1 MDKKRFT
8 FTELCVVC
16 GMLFLLFTL
25 LGNAAEKALQKAREK
40 SCVGNLRVIGQA
52 CSSYATDNASFI
64 PCRPKPDGTLIYFG
78 TFHSEGSL
86 PFLLAKNGYFGEKPT
101 GPSKNWLPNTISEF
115 FACPEDKATHKPGT
129 LRSSYFI
136 HQIDAATAVKM
147 RRYGEE
153 LFARVNLETDRPEN
167 SICFD
172 VFPYKQAEKITP
184 NHGNV
189 TNVLRLNGS
198 VDQVDCSGALKGN
211 IWNWIAEVMDEIE
224 L

>member
-1 MDKKRFT
+1 MNKFRFT
-8 FTELCVVC
+8 FVELCVIC

-25 LGNAAEKALQKAREK
+25 LGNAAEKAMQIAREK
-40 SCVGNLRVIGQA
+40 SCVGNLKVIGLA
-52 CSSYATDNASFI
+52 CGTYAVDNKAFI
-64 PCRPKPDGTLIYFG
+64 PCQPKPDGSLIYFG
-78 TFHSEGSL
+78 TFHNEGSL

-101 GPSKNWLPNTISEF
+101 GASKNWLPNTISEF
-115 FACPEDKATHKPGT
+115 FACPEDKANFKPGT
-129 LRSSYFI
+129 TRSSYFI

-153 LFARVNLETDRPEN
+153 LFARVNRETDRPEN

-172 VFPYKQAEKITP
+172 VFPYKQAEKYIS
-184 NHGNV
+184 HHRNV

-198 VDQVDCSGALKGN
+198 VNQVDCTGALKGN
-211 IWNWIAEVMDEIE
+211 VWNWIAEVMDEIE

>member
-1 MDKKRFT
+1 MNKFRFT
-8 FTELCVVC
+8 FVELCVIC

-25 LGNAAEKALQKAREK
+25 LGNAAEKALQTAREK
-40 SCVGNLRVIGQA
+40 SCVGNLKVIGLA
-52 CSSYATDNASFI
+52 CGTYANDNKGFI
-64 PCRPKPDGTLIYFG
+64 PCQPKSDGSLIYFG

-86 PFLLAKNGYFGEKPT
+86 PFLLAKNGYLGEKPS
-101 GPSKNWLPNTISEF
+101 GPSKNWLPDTISEF
-115 FACPEDKATHKPGT
+115 FACPEDKANFKPGT
-129 LRSSYFI
+129 VRSSYFI

-153 LFARVNLETDRPEN
+153 LFARVNLDTDRPEN

-172 VFPYKQAEKITP
+172 VFPYKQAEKYIS
-184 NHGNV
+184 NHGDV

-198 VDQVDCSGALKGN
+198 VNQVECTGALKGN
-211 IWNWIAEVMDEIE
+211 LWNWIAEVMDEIE